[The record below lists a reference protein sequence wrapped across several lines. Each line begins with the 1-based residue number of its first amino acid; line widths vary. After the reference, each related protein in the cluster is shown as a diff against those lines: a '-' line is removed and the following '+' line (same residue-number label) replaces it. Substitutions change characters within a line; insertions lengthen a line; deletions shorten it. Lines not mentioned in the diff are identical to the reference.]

1 MVDPYTGEARL
12 LTDQYPTDQLQGS
25 FLIQDTVQNWLLFY
39 APAPMVNLQTGEIR
53 EKPNLPDN
61 YWNGSSHQP
70 NIYLNLGD
78 TLLVDCRY
86 EPYTRTVV
94 GTDGT
99 PYTIDTEH
107 EYLGLISAEDFLNGV
122 PNYTEVGE
130 YTT

>member
-1 MVDPYTGEARL
+1 M
-12 LTDQYPTDQLQGS
+12 
-25 FLIQDTVQNWLLFY
+25 
-39 APAPMVNLQTGEIR
+39 
-53 EKPNLPDN
+53 
-61 YWNGSSHQP
+61 
-70 NIYLNLGD
+70 
-78 TLLVDCRY
+78 DCRY

-122 PNYTEVGE
+122 PDYTEVGE

>member
-1 MVDPYTGEARL
+1 M
-12 LTDQYPTDQLQGS
+12 
-25 FLIQDTVQNWLLFY
+25 
-39 APAPMVNLQTGEIR
+39 
-53 EKPNLPDN
+53 
-61 YWNGSSHQP
+61 
-70 NIYLNLGD
+70 
-78 TLLVDCRY
+78 DCRY